1 MIHTTSDTS
10 TRNQITSQT
19 QDIDIPKFIV
29 EIIIILI
36 FIVVVI
42 MKLQAPLSLMV
53 PLSVAVFAIT
63 MPDIPVQMMSD
74 SAGYIAN
81 AVRSNQL
88 SAPFTVI
95 CELNYTLGLDC
106 KLI

>member
-1 MIHTTSDTS
+1 MIVIHTASDTI

-29 EIIIILI
+29 ETVV
-36 FIVVVI
+36 VVVI

-63 MPDIPVQMMSD
+63 MPDIPVQMMPD